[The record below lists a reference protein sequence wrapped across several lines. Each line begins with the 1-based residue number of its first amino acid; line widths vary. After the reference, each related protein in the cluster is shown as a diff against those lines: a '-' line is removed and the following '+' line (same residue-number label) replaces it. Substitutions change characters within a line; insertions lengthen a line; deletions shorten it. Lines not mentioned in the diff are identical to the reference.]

1 MVDYSQEVNWF
12 ALEQFVKE
20 CQFLN
25 ETGINLQYMPEY
37 MIRNDILLKGIFQS
51 EGNISSQAI
60 ETKHPCL
67 ENVKLVFDEF
77 LDKFLAKYLEIADAI
92 FENNK
97 YNKTERSKDIKNW
110 RRNKLLYKKY
120 SEILVIPMDVF
131 ENITRII
138 KKSGFEGSSIET
150 KSMKTKSLKTFIYN
164 DFLDN
169 KRKLVDTLLYNIVV
183 CFVEKLRFEDKSK
196 EETIEEKK
204 KILEELTCVLNT
216 IKFTQNYDKDVSDL
230 LRHLNSSLE
239 PFNTVSK

>member
-1 MVDYSQEVNWF
+1 
-12 ALEQFVKE
+12 
-20 CQFLN
+20 
-25 ETGINLQYMPEY
+25 
-37 MIRNDILLKGIFQS
+37 
-51 EGNISSQAI
+51 
-60 ETKHPCL
+60 
-67 ENVKLVFDEF
+67 
-77 LDKFLAKYLEIADAI
+77 
-92 FENNK
+92 
-97 YNKTERSKDIKNW
+97 
-110 RRNKLLYKKY
+110 
-120 SEILVIPMDVF
+120 MDVF

-239 PFNTVSK
+239 LFNTVSK

>member
-1 MVDYSQEVNWF
+1 LVDYSQEVNWF

>member
-1 MVDYSQEVNWF
+1 LFDYSQEVNWF

-25 ETGINLQYMPEY
+25 ETGINPQYMPEY
-37 MIRNDILLKGIFQS
+37 MIRNGILLKDIFQS

-77 LDKFLAKYLEIADAI
+77 LDKFLAKYLEMADAI